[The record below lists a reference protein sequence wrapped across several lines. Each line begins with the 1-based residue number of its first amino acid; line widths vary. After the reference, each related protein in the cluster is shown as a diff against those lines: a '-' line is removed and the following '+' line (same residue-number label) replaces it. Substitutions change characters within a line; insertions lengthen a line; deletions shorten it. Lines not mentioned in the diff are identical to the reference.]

1 MAIDTKK
8 VVPTLTQDQ
17 IERYLDA
24 EASGALEKAEKYDKM
39 QADIGSGKIAVVKE
53 NKQVIDGWTIS
64 VGDVEQKIK
73 DGKPDSGV
81 SGGLVN
87 IRGNGSNGL
96 PLSNRPSLNIETVLH
111 IIKNAKQ
118 YKMFLLQD
126 HQQYRQSGQ
135 KLDAHQFGDALVTV
149 DKLVQEGFLSRSEV
163 PST

>member
-8 VVPTLTQDQ
+8 VDLTQAQ
-17 IERYLDA
+17 
-24 EASGALEKAEKYDKM
+24 LEELIQMKH
-39 QADIGSGKIAVVKE
+39 DIDSGKVTVVKE

-64 VGDVEQKIK
+64 VGDVSQKIK
-73 DGKPDSGV
+73 DGKPVSGV

-149 DKLVQEGFLSRSEV
+149 DKLVQEGFLGLSDL
-163 PST
+163 PKA

>member
-1 MAIDTKK
+1 MAIDTTK
-8 VVPTLTQDQ
+8 VELTQKQ
-17 IERYLDA
+17 
-24 EASGALEKAEKYDKM
+24 LEELIQMKHDM
-39 QADIGSGKIAVVKE
+39 DSGKITIVKE
-53 NKQVIDGWTIS
+53 NKQTIDGWTIS
-64 VGDVEQKIK
+64 VGDVSQKIK
-73 DGKPDSGV
+73 DGKPVAGV

-135 KLDAHQFGDALVTV
+135 KLDAHQFGDALVTI
-149 DKLVQEGFLSRSEV
+149 DKLVQEGFLGLSDL
-163 PST
+163 PKA

>member
-1 MAIDTKK
+1 MAIDTTK
-8 VVPTLTQDQ
+8 VELTQKQ
-17 IERYLDA
+17 
-24 EASGALEKAEKYDKM
+24 LEELIQMKHDM
-39 QADIGSGKIAVVKE
+39 DSGKITIVKE
-53 NKQVIDGWTIS
+53 NKQTIDGWTIS
-64 VGDVEQKIK
+64 VGDVSQKIK
-73 DGKPDSGV
+73 DGKPVAGV

-118 YKMFLLQD
+118 YKIFLLQD

-135 KLDAHQFGDALVTV
+135 KLDAHQFGDALVTI

-163 PST
+163 PSA

>member
-1 MAIDTKK
+1 MAIDTTK
-8 VVPTLTQDQ
+8 VELTQKQ
-17 IERYLDA
+17 
-24 EASGALEKAEKYDKM
+24 LEELIQMKHDM
-39 QADIGSGKIAVVKE
+39 DSGKITIVKE

-64 VGDVEQKIK
+64 VGDVSQKIK
-73 DGKPDSGV
+73 DGKPVAGV

-118 YKMFLLQD
+118 YKIFLLQD

-135 KLDAHQFGDALVTV
+135 KLDAHQFGDALVTI
-149 DKLVQEGFLSRSEV
+149 DKLVQEGFLGLSDL
-163 PST
+163 PKA

>member
-1 MAIDTKK
+1 MAIDTTK
-8 VVPTLTQDQ
+8 VELTQKQ
-17 IERYLDA
+17 
-24 EASGALEKAEKYDKM
+24 LEELIQMKHDM
-39 QADIGSGKIAVVKE
+39 DSGKITIVKE
-53 NKQVIDGWTIS
+53 NKQTIDGWTIS
-64 VGDVEQKIK
+64 VGDVSQKIK
-73 DGKPDSGV
+73 DGKPVAGV

-135 KLDAHQFGDALVTV
+135 KLDAHQFGDALVTI
-149 DKLVQEGFLSRSEV
+149 DNLVQEGFLGLSDL
-163 PST
+163 PKA

>member
-1 MAIDTKK
+1 MAIDTTK
-8 VVPTLTQDQ
+8 VELTQKQ
-17 IERYLDA
+17 
-24 EASGALEKAEKYDKM
+24 LEELIQMKHDM
-39 QADIGSGKIAVVKE
+39 DSGKITIVKE

-64 VGDVEQKIK
+64 VGDVSQKIK
-73 DGKPDSGV
+73 DGKPVAGV

-135 KLDAHQFGDALVTV
+135 KLDAHQFGDALVTI
-149 DKLVQEGFLSRSEV
+149 DKLVQEGFLGLSDL
-163 PST
+163 PKA

>member
-8 VVPTLTQDQ
+8 VELTQEQ
-17 IERYLDA
+17 
-24 EASGALEKAEKYDKM
+24 LENLM
-39 QADIGSGKIAVVKE
+39 QLQHDIDTGKVSVVKE
-53 NKQVIDGWTIS
+53 NKQVIDGWTYS
-64 VGDVEQKIK
+64 VGEVSQKIK
-73 DGKPDSGV
+73 DGKPVSGV

-135 KLDAHQFGDALVTV
+135 KLDAHQFGDELVTI
-149 DKLVQEGFLSRSEV
+149 DKLVQEGFLGLSDL
-163 PST
+163 PKA

>member
-1 MAIDTKK
+1 MAIDTTK
-8 VVPTLTQDQ
+8 VELTQKQ
-17 IERYLDA
+17 
-24 EASGALEKAEKYDKM
+24 LEELIQMKHDM
-39 QADIGSGKIAVVKE
+39 DSGKITIVKE
-53 NKQVIDGWTIS
+53 NKQTIDGWTIS
-64 VGDVEQKIK
+64 VGDVSQKIK
-73 DGKPDSGV
+73 DGKPVAGV

-135 KLDAHQFGDALVTV
+135 KLDAHQFGDALVTI
-149 DKLVQEGFLSRSEV
+149 DKLVQEGVLGLSDL
-163 PST
+163 PKA

>member
-1 MAIDTKK
+1 MAIDTTK
-8 VVPTLTQDQ
+8 VELTQKQ
-17 IERYLDA
+17 
-24 EASGALEKAEKYDKM
+24 LEELIQMKHDM
-39 QADIGSGKIAVVKE
+39 DSGKITIVKE

-64 VGDVEQKIK
+64 VGDVSQKIK
-73 DGKPDSGV
+73 DGKPGAGV

-135 KLDAHQFGDALVTV
+135 KLDAHQFGDALVTI
-149 DKLVQEGFLSRSEV
+149 DKLVQEGFLGLSDL
-163 PST
+163 PKA

>member
-8 VVPTLTQDQ
+8 VELTQEQ
-17 IERYLDA
+17 LQN
-24 EASGALEKAEKYDKM
+24 LM
-39 QADIGSGKIAVVKE
+39 QLQHDIDTGKVSVVKE
-53 NKQVIDGWTIS
+53 NKQIIDGWTIS
-64 VGDVEQKIK
+64 VGDVSQKIK
-73 DGKPDSGV
+73 DGKPVSGV

-111 IIKNAKQ
+111 TIKNAKQ

-135 KLDAHQFGDALVTV
+135 KLDAHQFGDELVTI
-149 DKLVQEGFLSRSEV
+149 DKLVQEGFLGLSDL
-163 PST
+163 PKA

>member
-1 MAIDTKK
+1 MAIDTTK
-8 VVPTLTQDQ
+8 VELTQKQ
-17 IERYLDA
+17 
-24 EASGALEKAEKYDKM
+24 LEELIQMKHDM
-39 QADIGSGKIAVVKE
+39 DSGKITIVKE

-64 VGDVEQKIK
+64 VGDVSQKIK
-73 DGKPDSGV
+73 DGKPVAGV

-111 IIKNAKQ
+111 IIKNAKR

-135 KLDAHQFGDALVTV
+135 KLDAHQFGDALVTI
-149 DKLVQEGFLSRSEV
+149 DKLVQEGFLGLSDL
-163 PST
+163 PKA

>member
-1 MAIDTKK
+1 MAIDTTK
-8 VVPTLTQDQ
+8 VELTQKQ
-17 IERYLDA
+17 
-24 EASGALEKAEKYDKM
+24 LEELIQMKHDM
-39 QADIGSGKIAVVKE
+39 DSGKITIVKE
-53 NKQVIDGWTIS
+53 NKQTIDGWTIS
-64 VGDVEQKIK
+64 VGDVSQKIK
-73 DGKPDSGV
+73 DGKPVAGV

-135 KLDAHQFGDALVTV
+135 KLDAHQFGDALVTI

>member
-1 MAIDTKK
+1 MAIDTTK
-8 VVPTLTQDQ
+8 VELTQKQ
-17 IERYLDA
+17 
-24 EASGALEKAEKYDKM
+24 LEELIQMKHDM
-39 QADIGSGKIAVVKE
+39 DSGKITIVKE
-53 NKQVIDGWTIS
+53 NKQTIDGWTIS
-64 VGDVEQKIK
+64 VGDVSQKIK
-73 DGKPDSGV
+73 DGKPVAGV

-135 KLDAHQFGDALVTV
+135 KLDAHQFGDELVTV
-149 DKLVQEGFLSRSEV
+149 DKLVRAGLVTQAKVDEIQALISK
-163 PST
+163 

>member
-1 MAIDTKK
+1 M
-8 VVPTLTQDQ
+8 
-17 IERYLDA
+17 
-24 EASGALEKAEKYDKM
+24 S
-39 QADIGSGKIAVVKE
+39 
-53 NKQVIDGWTIS
+53 
-64 VGDVEQKIK
+64 QKIK
-73 DGKPDSGV
+73 DGKPVAGV

-135 KLDAHQFGDALVTV
+135 KLDAHQFGDALVTI
-149 DKLVQEGFLSRSEV
+149 DKLVQEGFLGLSDL
-163 PST
+163 PKA